1 MVKILGEPFDPYV
14 DTQVTI
20 RQNSLRRHPK
30 GDDDIKVFNTSTP
43 WIRLSSSIFIDK
55 TKAEQLSKNLGI
67 PVDKISGV
75 NLAKNLV
82 LFAGTTEGIGGSQRG
97 GVGYGLNNVYGF
109 LSDEN
114 QGYKPMPGIT
124 SISTN
129 YKNNGALKQAQIKLK
144 CYTRKQFEALEALY
158 LRLGYT
164 VVLEYGHSVYFDNE
178 GIKQNMS
185 SLGIPNMLFSTPAE
199 KVPITTVQATI
210 KSNKEDTGGNYDALV
225 AKVSNFSWSLGND
238 LSYDITLELISVGD
252 IIDSLKMNL
261 GGIASAVSEA
271 GQATTDA
278 GTQNLLNIQ
287 LNKSTGK
294 FVTFLQELV
303 EQLSTKEAKKETSP
317 ATQAAIEAKDTAKA
331 LSENLNEIK
340 TPYLDRIAAIGEL
353 FKSYDKIRN
362 LLKGREVTITQGF
375 GIAVINLTPA
385 AYNSIKGELAI
396 AAAETKDTALKFD
409 GDLVSVSNNDGLP
422 PGVNILNY
430 FGLDSI
436 NTAGVI
442 GNVFAAVSGIELQ
455 GTLEEADRGGY
466 TAVKEL
472 TGKLEQ
478 LQKYFTSLKPEAF
491 SGDSDSESNIATI
504 ETLQRLQ
511 GNPKLVIEYMLLG
524 PVYSS
529 ATLTFH
535 NEDAGAKTLPLEYE
549 VSKSL
554 LSITTP
560 QDVYKVKFP

>member
-43 WIRLSSSIFIDK
+43 WIRLSSSISIDK
-55 TKAEQLSKNLGI
+55 PKAEQLSENLGI
-67 PVDKISGV
+67 AIDKISGA

-82 LFAGTTEGIGGSQRG
+82 LFAGTAEGVGVSQRG
-97 GVGYGLNNVYGF
+97 GVGYGLDNAYGF
-109 LSDEN
+109 LSDKN

-124 SISTN
+124 SISTS
-129 YKNNGALKQAQIKLK
+129 YKNNGALKQAQVKLK

-164 VVLEYGHSVYFDNE
+164 VVLEYGHSVYFDNA
-178 GIKQNMS
+178 GTRQNMS
-185 SLGIPNMLFSTPAE
+185 SLGIPNMLFLTPVE
-199 KVPITTVQATI
+199 KVPITTVQSTI
-210 KSNKEDTGGNYDALV
+210 KSNKENTGGNYDALV

-238 LSYDITLELISVGD
+238 LSYDITLDLISVGD

-261 GGIASAVSEA
+261 GGIASAISET

-340 TPYLDRIAAIGEL
+340 TPYLDRIAAIQGL
-353 FKSYDKIRN
+353 FVSYGKIRN
-362 LLKGREVTITQGF
+362 LLKGKEITVTQGL
-375 GIAVINLTPA
+375 GIAAVYLTPD
-385 AYNSIKGELAI
+385 AYNSIKGELTV
-396 AAAETKDTALKFD
+396 AAAETKNTALRFD
-409 GDLVSVSNNDGLP
+409 GDLVSVRNNDGLP

-430 FGLDSI
+430 FGLDSN
-436 NTAGVI
+436 NTANVV
-442 GNVFAAVSGIELQ
+442 GNVFAAVSGTELQ

-466 TAVKEL
+466 NAVKEL
-472 TGKLEQ
+472 TSKLEQ
-478 LQKYFTSLKPEAF
+478 LRKYFISLKPEIF

-529 ATLTFH
+529 ATNTFH
-535 NEDAGAKTLPLEYE
+535 NEDASAGTLPLEYRT
-549 VSKSL
+549 SATI

-560 QDVYKVKFP
+560 QEVYRAKLL